1 MAPSY
6 EIGTPQR
13 SLVRIP
19 GSGVDKTLKP
29 ICLDVAQISNFSRA
43 LSPIINFNFNAPPEQ
58 AMGGTLSI
66 TPIVPPVQQQ
76 QPAQSRK
83 RPTTEEERNS
93 RKRPHTSDSSILR
106 NMSLTRQER
115 VEKMKLLKEEEEKLK
130 EENSDL
136 ANKVAMFKDIL
147 RSRSKLRE
155 FLKALDEMSC
165 GTLPARNNNTY
176 VSSTVQVN
184 G

>member
-43 LSPIINFNFNAPPEQ
+43 LSTIINFNFNAPPEQ
-58 AMGGTLSI
+58 AMSGTLNI
-66 TPIVPPVQQQ
+66 TPVPPVQQQ
-76 QPAQSRK
+76 QPTQSRK
-83 RPTTEEERNS
+83 RTTEEEERDS

-155 FLKALDEMSC
+155 FLKALDEMSG
-165 GTLPARNNNTY
+165 GTLPRNNNTH
-176 VSSTVQVN
+176 VSSTVRVN